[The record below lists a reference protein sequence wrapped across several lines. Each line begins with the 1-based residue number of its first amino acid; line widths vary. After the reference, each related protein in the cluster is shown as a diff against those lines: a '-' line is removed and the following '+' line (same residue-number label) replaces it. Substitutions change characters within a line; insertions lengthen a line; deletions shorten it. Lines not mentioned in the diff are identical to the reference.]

1 MFALLCWHYEAYLN
15 AYYGRKLHNCERKWV
30 CEIKEGRQRHR
41 RSSSKM
47 WGTLTESLF
56 WPTLMK
62 TATWHY
68 ESKNKSLIC
77 AGAMPDMSATAI
89 NSHLSLTGSWEIQ
102 WQLYQIH
109 YLDAMLFNHSVS
121 IKIWNHWFNSSKNP
135 RKKQKATLVCYPQPD
150 QSVRR
155 TGGRRGAP
163 GPICFVCLHNHPSAE
178 LINSHTG
185 SLSTHQFISSLHII

>member
-89 NSHLSLTGSWEIQ
+89 NSHLFLTGSWEIQ

-109 YLDAMLFNHSVS
+109 YLDSTTVSLLKSGITDLIAQKSQKEAESYTGMLSTAGS
-121 IKIWNHWFNSSKNP
+121 TSQED
-135 RKKQKATLVCYPQPD
+135 RGQKRCPWAY
-150 QSVRR
+150 S
-155 TGGRRGAP
+155 
-163 GPICFVCLHNHPSAE
+163 FWCLHNHPSAA

-185 SLSTHQFISSLHII
+185 SLSTHQFIRSVHFI

>member
-89 NSHLSLTGSWEIQ
+89 NSHLFLTGSWEIQ

-109 YLDAMLFNHSVS
+109 YLDARLFNHSVS
-121 IKIWNHWFNSSKNP
+121 IKIWNHWFNSSKKP
-135 RKKQKATLVCYPQPD
+135 ERSRK
-150 QSVRR
+150 
-155 TGGRRGAP
+155 
-163 GPICFVCLHNHPSAE
+163 LHWYV
-178 LINSHTG
+178 INSRINQSGGPGAEEVPLGLFVLMFTQP
-185 SLSTHQFISSLHII
+185 SFSCTHK

>member
-62 TATWHY
+62 AATWHY

-109 YLDAMLFNHSVS
+109 YLDARLFNHSVS
-121 IKIWNHWFNSSKNP
+121 IKIWNHWFNSSKKKPERN
-135 RKKQKATLVCYPQPD
+135 RKLHWYVIHSRIN
-150 QSVRR
+150 QS
-155 TGGRRGAP
+155 GGPEAEEVPLGL
-163 GPICFVCLHNHPSAE
+163 FVLYVYTTI
-178 LINSHTG
+178 LQLNS
-185 SLSTHQFISSLHII
+185 

>member
-62 TATWHY
+62 AATWHY

-77 AGAMPDMSATAI
+77 AGAIPDMSATAI

-109 YLDAMLFNHSVS
+109 YLDARLFNHSVS
-121 IKIWNHWFNSSKNP
+121 IKIWNHWFNSSK
-135 RKKQKATLVCYPQPD
+135 KSQKETESY
-150 QSVRR
+150 
-155 TGGRRGAP
+155 TGM
-163 GPICFVCLHNHPSAE
+163 
-178 LINSHTG
+178 
-185 SLSTHQFISSLHII
+185 LSTAGSTSQEDRRQKRCPWAYSFCMFTQPSFSWTHK